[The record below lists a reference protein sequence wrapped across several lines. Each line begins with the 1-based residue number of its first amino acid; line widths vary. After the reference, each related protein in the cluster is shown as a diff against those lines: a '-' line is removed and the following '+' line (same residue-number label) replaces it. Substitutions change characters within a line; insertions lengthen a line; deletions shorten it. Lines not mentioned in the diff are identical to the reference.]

1 MDSLTQIVL
10 GAAVGEAV
18 LGKKVG
24 NKAMLYGAIAGTIP
38 DLDTFASAFTD
49 TITATEIHRGFT
61 HSIVF
66 SVLFAPVFGWL
77 ISKIERKSIATWKNW
92 SWLMFWGFFT
102 HPLLDAHT
110 TWGTQLFW
118 PLETRLAYKNIF
130 VIDPLYTLPFLIFLI
145 LAMRQKR
152 GTKKRRKLNNLG
164 LIVSSI
170 YLLLITPALKLY
182 TFNKF
187 TDALENQEINYRKI
201 ETKPSPLN
209 AMLWTANVEVE
220 DAYLIGNYSI
230 FDTQP
235 IQFVSYPKNHQ
246 LLGDWKDKRNINR
259 LIAIAEGWYTI
270 SKKDGNL
277 YFNDLRFGTLS
288 PVADTNADF
297 AFSYKLEEENG
308 EIKATETKKRPS
320 DAKKLLGQLGQR
332 ILGN

>member
-61 HSIVF
+61 HAIVF
-66 SVLFAPVFGWL
+66 SVFFAPVFGWL
-77 ISKIERKSIATWKNW
+77 ISKIERKSMATWKNW

-102 HPLLDAHT
+102 HPLLDSHT

-130 VIDPLYTLPFLIFLI
+130 VIDPLYTLPFLVFLI

-152 GTKKRRKLNNLG
+152 DSRKRRKLNNLG

-170 YLLLITPALKLY
+170 YLLLITPALKFY

-187 TDALENQEINYRKI
+187 TNALEQQEVNYRKI

-209 AMLWTANVEVE
+209 AILWTANVEVE

-235 IQFVSYPKNHQ
+235 IQFVSYPKNHD
-246 LLGDWKDKRNINR
+246 LLQDWENKRNIHR

-270 SKKDGNL
+270 SKKEGNL

-288 PVADTNADF
+288 PIADTNANF

-320 DAKKLLGQLGQR
+320 DAKKLLGQLWHR
-332 ILGN
+332 VLGN